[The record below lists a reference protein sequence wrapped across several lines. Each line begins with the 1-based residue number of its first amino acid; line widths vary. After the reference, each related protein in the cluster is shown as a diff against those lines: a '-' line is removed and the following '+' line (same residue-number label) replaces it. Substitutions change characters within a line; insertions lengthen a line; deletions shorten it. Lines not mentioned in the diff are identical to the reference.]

1 MGIALSEKRD
11 HRSAVQALLSAIRI
25 DSTAHKS
32 GKVFL
37 NLAQSYLD
45 INMPDSARY
54 YVNIGLAIA
63 QNNNDS
69 KLEAFLYEV
78 LSGIEENCG
87 NYNTALENY
96 KLHSTSLGKILSEN
110 KNKAILN
117 AESKYNFKAMQNENN
132 KLSLKQLKTQRVL
145 TLTLLFIALITI
157 IYLRLILRKNKQLSK
172 ANDEIVNLTDTIKE
186 LDINLKELDITKE
199 SYIDNLIHNYN
210 ILKRAASLEYFVQ
223 DTGNKQG
230 KSLIRSFNVIAYG
243 NEIIVWDVIYKIINT
258 INGELFDK
266 LKDKYPDLDEN
277 EYRICCLIYSKFN
290 SNEIAVITQLSINTV
305 HVKTTTIRKKLG
317 IEKYGNIVDFINDK
331 FN

>member
-1 MGIALSEKRD
+1 M
-11 HRSAVQALLSAIRI
+11 
-25 DSTAHKS
+25 
-32 GKVFL
+32 
-37 NLAQSYLD
+37 
-45 INMPDSARY
+45 
-54 YVNIGLAIA
+54 
-63 QNNNDS
+63 
-69 KLEAFLYEV
+69 
-78 LSGIEENCG
+78 
-87 NYNTALENY
+87 
-96 KLHSTSLGKILSEN
+96 
-110 KNKAILN
+110 
-117 AESKYNFKAMQNENN
+117 
-132 KLSLKQLKTQRVL
+132 
-145 TLTLLFIALITI
+145 
-157 IYLRLILRKNKQLSK
+157 
-172 ANDEIVNLTDTIKE
+172 
-186 LDINLKELDITKE
+186 
-199 SYIDNLIHNYN
+199 
-210 ILKRAASLEYFVQ
+210 EYFVQ